1 MAIPLI
7 VVTILLLIATLSM
20 PAVIRHLSARQFAS
34 LEMRRGGTWYGSLG
48 QALWTT
54 LVCLVLL
61 VVTLPLW
68 LIPPFFALI
77 PPLLW
82 GWLTYRVM
90 TYDALA
96 LHASRDERRALVRR
110 YRLPL
115 LLIGVASGLLGSL
128 PTLLWA
134 SSVWLIVLFPV
145 ITAVTIWIYAFI
157 LVFSALWFGY
167 YCLRALQRMRAEEHG
182 ARHAAPWFPTENYY
196 LQRGRNGIWRHHHRR
211 RNPVGQACRQASAEG
226 HRTADRARAVARLGG
241 IHRRRAGAH
250 HGDAAPHASPRA
262 TSCFRRAASAPRRTI
277 TRASARQPRSACRSS
292 CIRKRRN

>member
-1 MAIPLI
+1 MNDLLRSFGRALASALHPRMLWLTFLPFLTATVVWGVILWFSWQTLIGTTRVWLESWSFTSTLYHLFDWLGFAALHTVLAPFIVIAVAIPLI

-20 PAVIRHLSARQFAS
+20 PGVIRHLSARQFAS
-34 LEMRRGGTWYGSLG
+34 LEMRRGGTWYGSLA

-115 LLIGVASGLLGSL
+115 LLIGVASGLGHVGLADCVVPRHHRGDDLDLCVHPRLFRAMVRLLLSARAAAHARGRAGCASGSARGSL
-128 PTLLWA
+128 LNLSARPQWHLA
-134 SSVWLIVLFPV
+134 SS
-145 ITAVTIWIYAFI
+145 
-157 LVFSALWFGY
+157 S
-167 YCLRALQRMRAEEHG
+167 
-182 ARHAAPWFPTENYY
+182 
-196 LQRGRNGIWRHHHRR
+196 
-211 RNPVGQACRQASAEG
+211 
-226 HRTADRARAVARLGG
+226 
-241 IHRRRAGAH
+241 
-250 HGDAAPHASPRA
+250 
-262 TSCFRRAASAPRRTI
+262 
-277 TRASARQPRSACRSS
+277 
-292 CIRKRRN
+292 

>member
-1 MAIPLI
+1 MNDLLRSFGRALTSALHPRMLWLTFMPFAAATVGWGLILWFFWQTLTGATRTWLEGWSFTTTLYNLFGWLGFSSLHAVIAPFIVIAVAIPLI
-7 VVTILLLIATLSM
+7 VVTVLLLIATLSM
-20 PAVIRHLSARQFAS
+20 PTVIRHLSARQFAA
-34 LEMRRGGTWYGSLG
+34 LEMRRGGTWYGSL
-48 QALWTT
+48 AHSLVTT
-54 LVCLVLL
+54 VICLVLL

-68 LIPPFFALI
+68 LVPPFFALI

-96 LHASRDERRALVRR
+96 LHASADERRALIRR

-167 YCLRALQRMRAEEHG
+167 YCLRALQRMRADEQG
-182 ARHAAPWFPTENYY
+182 AR
-196 LQRGRNGIWRHHHRR
+196 
-211 RNPVGQACRQASAEG
+211 
-226 HRTADRARAVARLGG
+226 TAVT
-241 IHRRRAGAH
+241 
-250 HGDAAPHASPRA
+250 PY
-262 TSCFRRAASAPRRTI
+262 
-277 TRASARQPRSACRSS
+277 
-292 CIRKRRN
+292 

>member
-1 MAIPLI
+1 MNDLLRSFGRALASALHPRMLWLTFVPFAAAAIVWGVILWFSWQTLIGTTRGMLEGWPFTTTLYRLFDWLGFSSLHAVIAPFIVIAIAIPLI
-7 VVTILLLIATLSM
+7 VVTVLLLIATLSM
-20 PAVIRHLSARQFAS
+20 PAVIRHLTVRQFSS
-34 LEMRRGGTWYGSLG
+34 LEMRHGGTWFGSLG
-48 QALWTT
+48 HALWTT
-54 LVCLVLL
+54 FVCLLVL

-96 LHASRDERRALVRR
+96 LHASRDERRLLVRR
-110 YRLPL
+110 HRLPL

-145 ITAVTIWIYAFI
+145 ITAATIWIYAFI

-167 YCLRALQRMRAEEHG
+167 YCLRALQRLRAEEHG
-182 ARHAAPWFPTENYY
+182 
-196 LQRGRNGIWRHHHRR
+196 
-211 RNPVGQACRQASAEG
+211 
-226 HRTADRARAVARLGG
+226 
-241 IHRRRAGAH
+241 
-250 HGDAAPHASPRA
+250 
-262 TSCFRRAASAPRRTI
+262 
-277 TRASARQPRSACRSS
+277 PRSVAPLTY
-292 CIRKRRN
+292 

>member
-1 MAIPLI
+1 MNDLLRSFGRALASAFHPRMLWLTFKPFIVATVSWGVALWFFWQTLTGATRTWLDDWSFTATLYHLFDWLGFSTLHAVIAPFIVIAVAIPLI
-7 VVTILLLIATLSM
+7 VVTVLLLIAMLSM
-20 PAVIRHLSARQFAS
+20 PAAIRFLADRQFAG

-48 QALWTT
+48 QALWAT

-61 VVTLPLW
+61 IVTLPLW
-68 LIPPFFALI
+68 LVPPFFALI

-90 TYDALA
+90 SYDALA
-96 LHASRDERRALVRR
+96 LHATPEERRELVRR
-110 YRLPL
+110 HRLPL

-182 ARHAAPWFPTENYY
+182 
-196 LQRGRNGIWRHHHRR
+196 GVRR
-211 RNPVGQACRQASAEG
+211 
-226 HRTADRARAVARLGG
+226 
-241 IHRRRAGAH
+241 
-250 HGDAAPHASPRA
+250 
-262 TSCFRRAASAPRRTI
+262 SAPV
-277 TRASARQPRSACRSS
+277 PY
-292 CIRKRRN
+292 

>member
-1 MAIPLI
+1 MNDLLRSFGRALASALHPRMLWLTFKPFLAATVGWGVILWFSWQTLIGSTRVWLDSWSFTVTLYRLFDWLGFSALHAAIAPFIVIAMAIPLI
-7 VVTILLLIATLSM
+7 VVTVLLLIATLSM
-20 PAVIRHLSARQFAS
+20 PAVIRFLAARHFPA

-61 VVTLPLW
+61 IVTLPLW

-90 TYDALA
+90 SYDALA
-96 LHASRDERRALVRR
+96 LHATRDERRALVRR
-110 YRLPL
+110 FRLPL
-115 LLIGVASGLLGSL
+115 LLIGIASGLLGSL

-145 ITAVTIWIYAFI
+145 ITAATIWIYAFI

-167 YCLRALQRMRAEEHG
+167 YCLRALQRLRAEQHG
-182 ARHAAPWFPTENYY
+182 GVHHTAPVPY
-196 LQRGRNGIWRHHHRR
+196 
-211 RNPVGQACRQASAEG
+211 
-226 HRTADRARAVARLGG
+226 
-241 IHRRRAGAH
+241 
-250 HGDAAPHASPRA
+250 
-262 TSCFRRAASAPRRTI
+262 
-277 TRASARQPRSACRSS
+277 
-292 CIRKRRN
+292 